1 MSKMK
6 TQNALHSG
14 YLARFGSLMII
25 FVLVSAFWLV
35 PAFAQALS
43 YSGPIRALL
52 APTGDSIALLGVI
65 ILAVLVAD
73 LVLVFL
79 FGQIRKKYR
88 QNRRQKEKS
97 KLSVLPED

>member
-1 MSKMK
+1 
-6 TQNALHSG
+6 
-14 YLARFGSLMII
+14 MII
-25 FVLVSAFWLV
+25 FVPV
-35 PAFAQALS
+35 PALWLLPAFSQTLS
-43 YSGPIRALL
+43 DREPIRALL
-52 APTGDSIALLGVI
+52 APTGDSIALLGII

-88 QNRRQKEKS
+88 QNRRQKDKS